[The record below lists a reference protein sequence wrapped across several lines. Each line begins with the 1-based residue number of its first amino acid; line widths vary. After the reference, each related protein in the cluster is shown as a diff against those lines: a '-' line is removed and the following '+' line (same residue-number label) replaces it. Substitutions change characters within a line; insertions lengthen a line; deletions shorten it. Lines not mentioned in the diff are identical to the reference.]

1 MLWLKYKGIQRNIN
15 SLVHYNCHIQRHGL
29 LWDVNESKA
38 EGMRP
43 NGSALEKRAE
53 ESISNLNNLSTE
65 KKKRKT
71 YIQWELKVS
80 CLDDNDYQQIITKI
94 IAYLPPPVGGWRKE
108 SRERKRTGYLGNSQ
122 VHHLVIV

>member
-15 SLVHYNCHIQRHGL
+15 SLVHYNCQIQRHGL

-43 NGSALEKRAE
+43 NGSALEKRDE

-65 KKKRKT
+65 KK
-71 YIQWELKVS
+71 
-80 CLDDNDYQQIITKI
+80 
-94 IAYLPPPVGGWRKE
+94 
-108 SRERKRTGYLGNSQ
+108 
-122 VHHLVIV
+122 